1 MIGSAQDDMELGL
14 GEDLLATMAQE
25 AIKMVPI
32 AILQTDS
39 VLRHSLQTLVAM
51 AFWDRGSGQGRTG
64 SLVDADSGEAD
75 NFANSVGSLT
85 TMTEQ

>member
-1 MIGSAQDDMELGL
+1 MELGL

-25 AIKMVPI
+25 AIKMVSI
-32 AILQTDS
+32 AILQTDPI
-39 VLRHSLQTLVAM
+39 LRHSLQALVAM
-51 AFWDRGSGQGRTG
+51 AFWNRDSGQSRTG

-75 NFANSVGSLT
+75 SFSNSIGSLT